1 MADYYPLIAR
11 AVQGLP
17 DPAPEMRAAVY
28 DRART
33 ALFAQLRSLDPPLS
47 EEEFEA
53 ERDALET
60 AIANVEAE
68 YAGATMAPDEP
79 ETADSPP
86 PDAAPPSPS
95 QATPQEPLPQDPLP
109 QDPRPQEATSQG
121 FADRGQDPHAWSGAQ
136 QTGAAA
142 EGQPGWTH
150 PEAAAPAPP
159 GGAPSATM
167 APPYPANQSDSGMAG
182 GASPDAP
189 GDPQSQHSPKP
200 AKARPRI
207 GSLRPKGGS
216 GGGLRAAIVAVSLIA
231 VIGVIA
237 FVAYWLS
244 SDTVDDV
251 AVAPPP
257 VEAPDTTAPQQP
269 GDERIEERL
278 GDTPVV
284 PGDERPPVDEP
295 APEPPREL
303 TPPEGGVAQRAI
315 LYEEDQADPSG
326 EPRASAG
333 GAVWE
338 LLPPESGETD
348 PRVRAMVQFPD
359 VNLTMTMVMERNL
372 DPTLPASHTI
382 EIMFETDGR
391 ESRNVRDIGLLQLKE
406 EEVVRGAP
414 IAGLPVPIDDNFF
427 LIGLSNVAS
436 DVQRNRNLL
445 TQRNWIDIPIRFA
458 GGQRAIISFEK
469 GFSGD
474 QAIAQ
479 AFAAWE

>member
-47 EEEFEA
+47 DAEFES
-53 ERDALET
+53 ERDALEN
-60 AIANVEAE
+60 AIASVEAE
-68 YAGATMAPDEP
+68 YSGAVQAEESGDDTPADAEAERRETAADVEPAPDGGDISPGNGAQAADAPPPGLAPTGAYQAPYQEP
-79 ETADSPP
+79 PYQEPPHQDPAHPEPTPYRANDPAAEAPPGAAGPAMTPPEPANLAPPPSPP
-86 PDAAPPSPS
+86 PS
-95 QATPQEPLPQDPLP
+95 
-109 QDPRPQEATSQG
+109 
-121 FADRGQDPHAWSGAQ
+121 
-136 QTGAAA
+136 
-142 EGQPGWTH
+142 
-150 PEAAAPAPP
+150 APA
-159 GGAPSATM
+159 ASA
-167 APPYPANQSDSGMAG
+167 
-182 GASPDAP
+182 
-189 GDPQSQHSPKP
+189 PQSSSKP
-200 AKARPRI
+200 IKARPRVNSI
-207 GSLRPKGGS
+207 SPKNGS
-216 GGGLRAAIVAVSLIA
+216 GGGMRAAIVAVSLIA

-244 SDTVDDV
+244 RDTPQDI
-251 AVAPPP
+251 ATAPP
-257 VEAPDTTAPQQP
+257 VLETPDRGAAQ
-269 GDERIEERL
+269 ERIEERL
-278 GDTPVV
+278 GETPAI
-284 PGDERPPVDEP
+284 PGEERVQPAQP
-295 APEPPREL
+295 APEPPAAL
-303 TPPEGGVAQRAI
+303 QPPEGGVAQRAI
-315 LYEEDQADPSG
+315 LYEEDPSAASG

-338 LLPPESGETD
+338 LLPPEAGDSD

-359 VNLTMTMVMERNL
+359 VNITMTMVMERNL
-372 DPTLPASHTI
+372 DPGLPASHTI

-479 AFAAWE
+479 AFAAWD

>member
-47 EEEFEA
+47 DAEFEA

-60 AIANVEAE
+60 AIANVEAD
-68 YAGATMAPDEP
+68 YAGTVEP
-79 ETADSPP
+79 EESAYDDPAEIGLDRPDPEPASSQGAKRDDAAAPGPADANLANGNQAADAPP
-86 PDAAPPSPS
+86 PGLAPAGAYQPAYHEPTPYRATDNAPLSPDAANGPSMAPPAPANLPPPPA
-95 QATPQEPLPQDPLP
+95 QA
-109 QDPRPQEATSQG
+109 
-121 FADRGQDPHAWSGAQ
+121 
-136 QTGAAA
+136 TGAASR
-142 EGQPGWTH
+142 
-150 PEAAAPAPP
+150 
-159 GGAPSATM
+159 PSGKTLKTR
-167 APPYPANQSDSGMAG
+167 PRVNSV
-182 GASPDAP
+182 
-189 GDPQSQHSPKP
+189 SPKN
-200 AKARPRI
+200 
-207 GSLRPKGGS
+207 GS
-216 GGGLRAAIVAVSLIA
+216 GGGMRAAIVAVSLIA

-244 SDTVDDV
+244 RDTSPEI
-251 AVAPPP
+251 ASAPPIL
-257 VEAPDTTAPQQP
+257 ERPDP
-269 GDERIEERL
+269 GTSQERIEERL
-278 GDTPVV
+278 GETPAI
-284 PGDERPPVDEP
+284 PGEERVQPPEP
-295 APEPPREL
+295 APAPPAALR
-303 TPPEGGVAQRAI
+303 PPEGGVTQRAI
-315 LYEEDQADPSG
+315 LYEEDPSAPSG

-338 LLPPESGETD
+338 LLPPESGSSD

-372 DPTLPASHTI
+372 DPSLPASHTI

-479 AFAAWE
+479 AFAAWD

>member
-47 EEEFEA
+47 EAEFEA

-60 AIANVEAE
+60 AIASVEAE
-68 YAGATMAPDEP
+68 YSGPPPPEETEYAPPAPEEPGIPEPEQESAPDYAPSEEP
-79 ETADSPP
+79 GPAAHDFATGNGAQAADAPP
-86 PDAAPPSPS
+86 PGLAPTGAYQAPP
-95 QATPQEPLPQDPLP
+95 PQEPLPYRAHGAEASPEPAGPTMAQPEPANLP
-109 QDPRPQEATSQG
+109 PP
-121 FADRGQDPHAWSGAQ
+121 
-136 QTGAAA
+136 AAA
-142 EGQPGWTH
+142 N
-150 PEAAAPAPP
+150 AAPRASGKP
-159 GGAPSATM
+159 G
-167 APPYPANQSDSGMAG
+167 
-182 GASPDAP
+182 
-189 GDPQSQHSPKP
+189 
-200 AKARPRI
+200 KARPRVN
-207 GSLRPKGGS
+207 SVSPKNGS
-216 GGGLRAAIVAVSLIA
+216 GGGMRAAIVAVSLIA
-231 VIGVIA
+231 VIGLIA

-244 SDTVDDV
+244 RDAQDEIAT
-251 AVAPPP
+251 APP
-257 VEAPDTTAPQQP
+257 VIETPDRGAAE
-269 GDERIEERL
+269 ERIEERL
-278 GDTPVV
+278 GETPAI
-284 PGDERPPVDEP
+284 PGEERVQPAEP
-295 APEPPREL
+295 APEPPAAL
-303 TPPEGGVAQRAI
+303 QPPEGGVAQRAI
-315 LYEEDQADPSG
+315 LYEEDPSAPSG
-326 EPRASAG
+326 DPRASAG

-338 LLPPESGETD
+338 LLPPESGESD

-359 VNLTMTMVMERNL
+359 VNITMTMLMERNL
-372 DPTLPASHTI
+372 DPSLPASHTI
-382 EIMFETDGR
+382 EITFETDGR

-479 AFAAWE
+479 AFAAWD